1 MYKLPEG
8 EKVGKYTVRFFIKE
22 GLYNGTYRVSD
33 EEGQSFFM
41 KFYDMSLVPE
51 RLRATGEVEEILLCR
66 KLNHDNVISYI
77 DDGKYQVN
85 GVEYQ
90 YLVTNFF
97 KGSLLSEILKS
108 GKIFSTETAKEIMLG
123 VSHGIEYLHNL
134 ELAHNDLTPR
144 NIILEEIDKDKYIP
158 RIIDMGH
165 LCGYVGGTP
174 PFPVNDLT
182 PAFCAPETFV
192 GIYNGKNDTFSVAS
206 ILYYMITGIIPW
218 PCEISEEEPYAQ
230 KKIKIRKARTD
241 ELDITA
247 LKNAGATDE
256 LVNVIQVGLSLNDD
270 NRPVIEDYVKI
281 LSGEKSVT
289 PSKSEGNF
297 TQQKMRPGDSP
308 NQEQQVTAVNVEFKK
323 TEQGGGFADIA
334 GMDQLK
340 EELSRR
346 VIWVLKDKEK
356 AAKYRLTPPNGMVLY
371 GPPGCGKTFFAQKFA
386 EESHFNFSLVNGSDL
401 GSIYVHGTQGK
412 IASLFKEARE
422 KAPTIICFDE
432 FDAFVPSRGSAGADH
447 KADEV
452 NEFLSQLNNCSKDG
466 IFVIGTTNRIDMI
479 DPAVLRKGRMDLHV
493 EIPAPDEDTRK
504 AILRIHMKDRPV
516 SEDIDF
522 DELASLT
529 DNYASADLAF
539 IVNEAAMMAALAD
552 TEISQEHLKN
562 SIKNNSSS
570 LGKSEKTR
578 KIGY

>member
-1 MYKLPEG
+1 MYTLSDG
-8 EKVGKYTVRFFIKE
+8 EKVGKYIVRFFIKE

-33 EEGQSFFM
+33 EDGQSFFM
-41 KFYDMSLVPE
+41 KFYDMSLVPDK
-51 RLRATGEVEEILLCR
+51 LKTTGEVEEIILCR
-66 KLNHDNVISYI
+66 KLKHDNVISYI
-77 DDGKYQVN
+77 DDGKYSVD
-85 GVEYQ
+85 GTEYQ

-108 GKIFSTETAKEIMLG
+108 GKTFSLDTAKDIILSVARG
-123 VSHGIEYLHNL
+123 VDYLHDL
-134 ELAHNDLTPR
+134 DLAHNDLTPR
-144 NIILEEIDKDKYIP
+144 NIILEEIEKDKFIP

-192 GIYNGKNDTFSVAS
+192 GIYGGKNDTFSVAAIYYY
-206 ILYYMITGIIPW
+206 ILTGVLPW
-218 PCEISEEEPYAQ
+218 PCEISDEEPYSQ
-230 KKIKIRKARTD
+230 KKLKIRKARTT
-241 ELDITA
+241 ELDIEV
-247 LKNAGATDE
+247 LKQADVPEETINIIKT
-256 LVNVIQVGLSLNDD
+256 GLCLSEDG
-270 NRPVIEDYVKI
+270 RPAIEDFIKI
-281 LSGEKSVT
+281 ISGEKAPSS
-289 PSKSEGNF
+289 SKSEGG
-297 TQQKMRPGDSP
+297 TAQQKRRPGDSP
-308 NQEQQVTAVNVEFKK
+308 NEEKQATAVNVEFKK
-323 TEQGGGFADIA
+323 SEQGGGFADIA
-334 GMDQLK
+334 GMDKLK
-340 EELSRR
+340 EELSHR

-356 AAKYRLTPPNGMVLY
+356 AAKYKLTPPNGMVLF

-432 FDAFVPSRGSAGADH
+432 FDAFVPSRGSVGADH

-493 EIPAPDEDTRK
+493 EIPAPDEETRK
-504 AILRIHMKDRPV
+504 AILKIHMKDRP
-516 SEDIDF
+516 SCDDINY
-522 DELASLT
+522 DELASIT
-529 DNYASADLAF
+529 DNYASSDLAF

-552 TEISQEHLKN
+552 TDISQEHLKN
-562 SIKNNSSS
+562 SIKNNPSS
-570 LGKSEKTR
+570 LKKSDKMR